1 MAKVVIHLRDQE
13 MIALN
18 DLAQNEYRPVKAQ
31 AALIIR
37 KELERLRMITVPPT
51 EDDLESKHR
60 IPRKKAAGKPGGAA

>member
-13 MIALN
+13 MNALN

-37 KELERLRMITVPPT
+37 KELERLGMITVPPT
-51 EDDLESKHR
+51 DDLESKRR
-60 IPRKKAAGKPGGAA
+60 IPPKKAAGKPGGAA

>member
-13 MIALN
+13 MNALN

-37 KELERLRMITVPPT
+37 KELERLGMITVPPT
-51 EDDLESKHR
+51 EDDLESKHEAT
-60 IPRKKAAGKPGGAA
+60 RKKAAGKPGGAV

>member
-37 KELERLRMITVPPT
+37 KELERLGMITVPPT
-51 EDDLESKHR
+51 DDLESKHGVT
-60 IPRKKAAGKPGGAA
+60 RKKAAGKPGGAA

>member
-13 MIALN
+13 MNALN

-37 KELERLRMITVPPT
+37 KELERLGMITVPPT
-51 EDDLESKHR
+51 DDLESKCR
-60 IPRKKAAGKPGGAA
+60 IPPKKAAGKPGGAA